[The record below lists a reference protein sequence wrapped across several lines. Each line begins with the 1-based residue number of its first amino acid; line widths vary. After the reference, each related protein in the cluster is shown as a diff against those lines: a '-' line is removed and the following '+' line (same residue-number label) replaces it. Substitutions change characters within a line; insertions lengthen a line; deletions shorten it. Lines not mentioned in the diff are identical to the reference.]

1 MRITTV
7 AVVTT
12 RVGDPLPDIA
22 LLDADGRPA
31 SLTTFRGEHALLI
44 FLRHLA

>member
-1 MRITTV
+1 MTLSP
-7 AVVTT
+7 
-12 RVGDPLPDIA
+12 GDALPDVA